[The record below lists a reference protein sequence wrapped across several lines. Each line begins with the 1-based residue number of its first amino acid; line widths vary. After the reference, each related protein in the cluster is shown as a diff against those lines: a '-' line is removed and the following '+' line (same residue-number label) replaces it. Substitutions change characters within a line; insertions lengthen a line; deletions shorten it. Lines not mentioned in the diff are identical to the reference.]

1 LVNDSWK
8 ILNKPVATGVANAIS
23 DIFDLKFTFIPER
36 SSNNRASASIATA
49 WLTQRSQNVR
59 ELVRDEMHK
68 REALYG
74 EFVGECAKLLMDAF
88 THTLEKPETL
98 LRAYALIN
106 RIRLCASPAV
116 LNEAERLVVRITDQ
130 YFASNLAVEELRRV
144 ARSTE
149 ADQTSAENP
158 LPKRSSNL

>member
-1 LVNDSWK
+1 MDIAWVGAL
-8 ILNKPVATGVANAIS
+8 AGVLGS
-23 DIFDLKFTFIPER
+23 VVGG
-36 SSNNRASASIATA
+36 SASITTA
-49 WLTQRSQNVR
+49 WLTQRSQDVR

-130 YFASNLAVEELRRV
+130 YFASNLAVEELRLV

-149 ADQTSAENP
+149 ADPMQPFGKACRAE
-158 LPKRSSNL
+158 LLSMRNLA

>member
-1 LVNDSWK
+1 MDIAWVGAL
-8 ILNKPVATGVANAIS
+8 AGVLGS
-23 DIFDLKFTFIPER
+23 VVGG
-36 SSNNRASASIATA
+36 SASIATA

-59 ELVRDEMHK
+59 EVVRDEMHK

-116 LNEAERLVVRITDQ
+116 LNEAERLIVRITDQ
-130 YFASNLAVEELRRV
+130 YFASNLTVEELRRV
-144 ARSTE
+144 ARSEE
-149 ADQTSAENP
+149 ADPMQPFGEACRAE
-158 LPKRSSNL
+158 LRSMRNLA

>member
-1 LVNDSWK
+1 MDIAWVGAL
-8 ILNKPVATGVANAIS
+8 AGVLGS
-23 DIFDLKFTFIPER
+23 VVGG
-36 SSNNRASASIATA
+36 SASIATA

-59 ELVRDEMHK
+59 EMVRDEMHK

-116 LNEAERLVVRITDQ
+116 LNEAERLMVRITDQ
-130 YFASNLAVEELRRV
+130 YFASNLNVEELRRV

-149 ADQTSAENP
+149 ADPMRPFGEACRAE
-158 LPKRSSNL
+158 LQSMRNLA

>member
-1 LVNDSWK
+1 MDIAWVGAL
-8 ILNKPVATGVANAIS
+8 AGVLGS
-23 DIFDLKFTFIPER
+23 VVGG
-36 SSNNRASASIATA
+36 SASITTA

-144 ARSTE
+144 AQSTE
-149 ADQTSAENP
+149 ADPMQSFGEACRAE
-158 LPKRSSNL
+158 LLSMRKLA

>member
-1 LVNDSWK
+1 MDIAWVGAL
-8 ILNKPVATGVANAIS
+8 AGVMGS
-23 DIFDLKFTFIPER
+23 VVGG
-36 SSNNRASASIATA
+36 SASITTA

-116 LNEAERLVVRITDQ
+116 LNEAERLMVRITDQ
-130 YFASNLAVEELRRV
+130 YFASNLNVEELRRA

-149 ADQTSAENP
+149 ADPIRPFGEACRAE
-158 LPKRSSNL
+158 LLSMRNLA